1 MQQSIP
7 EILNSLNQFLPEISL
22 IATLLVC
29 LILDIILRK
38 KSLVVSVIAL
48 IGLAVTLYFSIL
60 ETGLNKAIFSNMMAV
75 DPYALFFK
83 YIFIISSA
91 LIIIFFDI
99 SSEIK
104 SATHHNEYTL
114 LVLSLALGG
123 FLMASAI
130 NMLMMYLS
138 LELASL
144 TSYIIAG
151 YNKKIKR
158 SSEAALKYVIYGAAS
173 SGIMLYGMSLLYGY
187 TGSMNIYR
195 ISQYLAQPSALSSN
209 PLLVVVLVMIAAGM
223 GYKISS
229 VPFHFWTPDVYE
241 GSPTPVTAFLAVTSS
256 AAGFSLIARFFLT
269 TFLTSPNLIDGN
281 IFPVISTIP
290 WKTLL
295 IIISVASMIV
305 GNFVAVWQT
314 SMKRILAYSSIAQ
327 AGYIMVGIIAGSK
340 LGVTAMM
347 IYIGAYLMMNLG
359 AFLCT
364 LMIVNKI
371 GSDDIDDM
379 KGLAYRSPAV
389 CVAMA
394 VFMLALAG
402 IPATVGF
409 IGKFYLISSLLEQ
422 GSGYIWLAVV
432 LLLNSVVSLF
442 FYFKVIKKMY
452 LDKPEV
458 EDLPK
463 IKYSYGYYILLLVL
477 AVPTVVLGLFFQPLL
492 KIAEASSIFFGIK

>member
-7 EILNSLNQFLPEISL
+7 EILNSLNQFLPEVAL

-29 LILDIILRK
+29 LILDVILRK
-38 KSLVVSVIAL
+38 KSLIVSVTGI
-48 IGLAVTLYFSIL
+48 IGLAITLYFTYL
-60 ETGLNKAIFSNMMAV
+60 ETGLNKTIFSNMIAI

-83 YIFIISSA
+83 YIFIVSSA
-91 LIIIFFDI
+91 LIIVFFDI

-104 SATHHNEYTL
+104 SSSHHNEYTI

-123 FLMASAI
+123 FLMASSI

-151 YNKKIKR
+151 YNKKIRR
-158 SSEAALKYVIYGAAS
+158 SSEAALKYVIYGASS

-187 TGSMNIYR
+187 AGSLNIYK
-195 ISQYLAQPSALSSN
+195 ISQYLASGSISSN
-209 PLLVVVLVMIAAGM
+209 PFIVVVLVMIAAGM

-269 TFLTSPNLIDGN
+269 TFMSSVNLINGN
-281 IFPVISTIP
+281 TFSVIGGID

-295 IIISVASMIV
+295 IIISVASMFV

-327 AGYIMVGIIAGSK
+327 AGYMLVGIIAGSK
-340 LGVTAMM
+340 FGITALM
-347 IYIGAYLMMNLG
+347 IYIGAYLFMNLG

-364 LMIVNKI
+364 LMIVNKL

-379 KGLAYRSPAV
+379 KGLAFRSPFV
-389 CVAMA
+389 CTAMA
-394 VFMLALAG
+394 LFMLALAG
-402 IPATVGF
+402 VPATVGF
-409 IGKFYLISSLLEQ
+409 IGKFYLVSALLEP
-422 GSGYIWLAVV
+422 GAGYLWLVVV
-432 LLLNSVVSLF
+432 LMLNSVVSLF
-442 FYFKVIKKMY
+442 FYFKVIKKMF
-452 LDKPEV
+452 LDKPESD
-458 EDLPK
+458 DLPK
-463 IKYSYGYYILLLVL
+463 IEFHFGYYILLLII
-477 AVPTVVLGLFFQPLL
+477 AIPTVLLGLFFKPLL
-492 KIAEASSIFFGIK
+492 ELAQNSSVFFGIK